1 MYGLSI
7 ALGAGAAVSLARRRW
22 MAAGGHEDDMA
33 AVAMWAVPAGVVGA
47 RLYHFV
53 TDFQLFRD
61 KPWYQIFL
69 INEGGLGIPGG
80 MLLGVIVGLWAAKRR
95 GMSISAAL
103 DAAVPGLPLAQAIG
117 RLGNW
122 FNQELYGRPT
132 DLPWGLEIDAN
143 HRGSIPV
150 EFRDI
155 DMYPTFHPTFLY
167 EMLWN
172 LALVGVI
179 LWVDRRKALPQGRL
193 IGVYLLG
200 YGMGRLWIEA
210 MRIDPVNTIFGL
222 RLNIWMSMILII
234 SGVVMLRFPARRLN
248 EPDAVSGDAKT
259 ASEKDAN

>member
-22 MAAGGHEDDMA
+22 MATGGHEEDMA
-33 AVAMWAVPAGVVGA
+33 AVAMWAVPAGIVGA

-95 GMSISAAL
+95 GMSIAGAL

-132 DLPWGLEIDAN
+132 DLPWGLEIDAD
-143 HRGSIPV
+143 HRRSIPA
-150 EFRDI
+150 EFRDV
-155 DMYPTFHPTFLY
+155 DLYPTFHPTFLY

-172 LALVGVI
+172 LALVVVI
-179 LWVDRRKALPQGRL
+179 LQVDKRKVLPKGRL
-193 IGVYLLG
+193 IAVYLFG
-200 YGMGRLWIEA
+200 YGVGRLWIEA
-210 MRIDPVNTIFGL
+210 MRIDAVNTIFGL
-222 RLNIWMSMILII
+222 RLNIWMSMILI
-234 SGVVMLRFPARRLN
+234 
-248 EPDAVSGDAKT
+248 VSGIAMWRWPT
-259 ASEKDAN
+259 RDANVPAVKSDDTENVTAKDTN